1 MVVTGPISTG
11 AAARAIPWVACRS
24 LGGGE
29 KEWNKKMIMQSS
41 RVMDF
46 TPARKVL
53 SRGVELREIHLES

>member
-1 MVVTGPISTG
+1 
-11 AAARAIPWVACRS
+11 
-24 LGGGE
+24 
-29 KEWNKKMIMQSS
+29 MQSS